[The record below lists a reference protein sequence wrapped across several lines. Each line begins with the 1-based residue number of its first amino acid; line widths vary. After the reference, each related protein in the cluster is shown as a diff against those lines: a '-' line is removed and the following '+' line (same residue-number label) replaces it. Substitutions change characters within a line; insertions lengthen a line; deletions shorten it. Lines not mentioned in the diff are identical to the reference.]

1 MTIDDLEAGLR
12 RAGATTFSA
21 WREHKGRKLYRVVIH
36 TRRGPALG
44 GTGAKLS
51 DAIRQAMRQEDSDE

>member
-1 MTIDDLEAGLR
+1 MTIDDLETCLC

-51 DAIRQAMRQEDSDE
+51 DAILQAMQEDSDE